1 MIDQS
6 QVTVIIPHLGSSKEQ
21 EYAFNQC
28 YQSLKETVPE
38 IKIIVV
44 KNGSDSCFGMH
55 EDSHGSI
62 IIFKQGQCKAVNA
75 AVATVD
81 TEWIFVTNDDMIFP
95 ENWWEKLTDDLLPSV
110 MCLSPKLIE
119 PRLGAPTFEVYFCGG
134 AGGDFDKQK
143 WLEFA
148 RNYPEHDLD
157 VPFYRTGF
165 NLPFLIHRDLW
176 NTIDGYDVNYDPW
189 GSNGDSDL
197 EYKIR
202 LAGVQPYQNTNT
214 IVYHFSQTSGSFSP
228 ENQPYWTKNW
238 NYFIEKWG
246 FPRADSPK
254 IWEAN
259 FDIPEDKL
267 KYRPFWKDF
276 YKK

>member
-1 MIDQS
+1 MGMMLTMI
-6 QVTVIIPHLGSSKEQ
+6 L
-21 EYAFNQC
+21 
-28 YQSLKETVPE
+28 
-38 IKIIVV
+38 
-44 KNGSDSCFGMH
+44 
-55 EDSHGSI
+55 
-62 IIFKQGQCKAVNA
+62 
-75 AVATVD
+75 
-81 TEWIFVTNDDMIFP
+81 
-95 ENWWEKLTDDLLPSV
+95 
-110 MCLSPKLIE
+110 
-119 PRLGAPTFEVYFCGG
+119 
-134 AGGDFDKQK
+134 
-143 WLEFA
+143 
-148 RNYPEHDLD
+148 
-157 VPFYRTGF
+157 
-165 NLPFLIHRDLW
+165 
-176 NTIDGYDVNYDPW
+176 
-189 GSNGDSDL
+189 GDSDL